1 MPRHR
6 RNVELMRII
15 TPPRARITPSLVA
28 SLAMSTT
35 LTLWA
40 APGCQEQL
48 AKVDAEL
55 AAANDLDPQMRT
67 VLKSMRDRGAQHCT
81 AGRTS
86 SASAALQSVEL
97 ILQSTTQAAAQKQA
111 TAVKDKAS
119 RTQLTPEYL
128 KGTWCATQKQ
138 NNERGLWVFSDD
150 GSYRVGPAS
159 FNYALV
165 SEGDLNKFWQTYHAV
180 RSKEPDRFVVTRY
193 QYVTTFERGQGA
205 CQPTASGR

>member
-111 TAVKDKAS
+111 TAAKDEAS